1 MPEYKIVAR
10 TISGAVHVLELCY
23 SPPVME
29 DLDKWTGR
37 IVNDDFVSVDHNGLV
52 NSSTRLLT
60 RNIEAIAIKGIREDF

>member
-10 TISGAVHVLELCY
+10 TSSGAVHVLEYCY

-37 IVNDDFVSVDHNGLV
+37 IVNGSALSLVD
-52 NSSTRLLT
+52 
-60 RNIEAIAIKGIREDF
+60 I